1 MAGQTPVAPL
11 GDQLPVVGCRPATP
25 RLDLGLFP
33 QLMMELVAVA
43 MLHNLVRDVNAAL
56 EGEVGI

>member
-1 MAGQTPVAPL
+1 
-11 GDQLPVVGCRPATP
+11 
-25 RLDLGLFP
+25 
-33 QLMMELVAVA
+33 MMELVAVA